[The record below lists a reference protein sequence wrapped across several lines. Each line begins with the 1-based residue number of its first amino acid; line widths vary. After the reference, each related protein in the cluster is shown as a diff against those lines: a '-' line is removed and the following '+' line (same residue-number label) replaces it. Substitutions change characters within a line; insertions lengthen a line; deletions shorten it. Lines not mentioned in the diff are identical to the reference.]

1 MSIAIILPIL
11 LIISLILLCMELHSL
26 IKQQEKH
33 LKETIEWNNKF
44 KRDDGGDNP
53 F

>member
-1 MSIAIILPIL
+1 MSIAIILGIFLAIVLPIL
-11 LIISLILLCMELHSL
+11 LIISFVLLCMELHSL

-44 KRDDGGDNP
+44 KR
-53 F
+53 